1 MHFNFINLL
10 FPRSTPHDSE
20 PRRALIVQLL
30 YSFKRTFKAH
40 KIESCVIIVFSLLYV
55 VLPIYIFDDLCKTD
69 MTTHEIYLHLP
80 IFLIAI
86 YLCRRARLAYAA
98 AALIPIVGTLALVLY
113 DPNGTQS
120 LVLFVVAFV
129 LLLSDG
135 FLKENESFVRAALQ
149 KLLNLAL
156 AAIVALVF
164 LLVCVLVF
172 NGLEY
177 LFGFP
182 WPPEEK
188 FYTICFFALS
198 SWIFI
203 ANEDEPKAI
212 NAQFLEKI
220 LYFLLTPA
228 LALYTI
234 ILYAYIVR
242 IALFSGLPRGGVAY
256 IVLSYL
262 ACGFI
267 LQALFLASLHRRWE
281 KFYRFFALLAVAPI
295 ALLWLGIAERVGE
308 YGLTPER
315 IYLCGL
321 AMLASV
327 IYAIRLSKILFSYR
341 AVAVLFA
348 STLIVLFFVIDA
360 KKITLNS
367 QLPRFNALVSEL
379 GITPQN
385 FKTQLR
391 KIDQNSFRKLRDLA
405 GTIRR
410 NGGEFKPIPQL
421 LDDQVYSSYSK
432 FYSRN
437 FWLNLNVTR
446 FDISKYKSMIALD
459 GKVYCSD
466 KCRIT
471 ADGFDEQIDMN
482 AHLRRTLQEAGA
494 DPNTEQTQEFVQKLV
509 PHILQVE
516 REGHLVIFERLSVN
530 FSESGYEVRSFDGA
544 IILEK

>member
-10 FPRSTPHDSE
+10 FPRSTPRDSE

-30 YSFKRTFKAH
+30 HSFKRTFKAH
-40 KIESCVIIVFSLLYV
+40 KIESCVIIVFSLLYAV
-55 VLPIYIFDDLCKTD
+55 SPTYILEGYSNE
-69 MTTHEIYLHLP
+69 TTSHEIYLHLP

-86 YLCRRARLAYAA
+86 YLCRRAKLAYVA
-98 AALIPIVGTLALVLY
+98 AALIPIIGTLALVLY

-120 LVLFVVAFV
+120 LVLFVIAFV

-135 FLKENESFVRAALQ
+135 FLKENESFVRAALR
-149 KLLNLAL
+149 KLLSLAL

-198 SWIFI
+198 SWIFM
-203 ANEDEPKAI
+203 ANEDEPKAV

-262 ACGFI
+262 ACGFV

-321 AMLASV
+321 AALASV
-327 IYAIRLSKILFSYR
+327 IYAMRLSKILFSYR

-348 STLIVLFFVIDA
+348 SALIVLFFVIDA
-360 KKITLNS
+360 KQITLYS

-391 KIDQNSFRKLRDLA
+391 KIDQDSLRKLRDLA

-432 FYSRN
+432 FYSKN
-437 FWLNLNVTR
+437 FWLNLNITR

-482 AHLRRTLQEAGA
+482 AHLRRALQEAGA
-494 DPNTEQTQEFVQKLV
+494 DPNTEQTQDFVQKLA
-509 PHILQVE
+509 PRILQVE
-516 REGHLVIFERLSVN
+516 SGGRLIIFERLSVN

-544 IILEK
+544 IVLEK

>member
-10 FPRSTPHDSE
+10 FPRSTPQDSE
-20 PRRALIVQLL
+20 PRRALVVQLL
-30 YSFKRTFKAH
+30 HSFKRTFKAH
-40 KIESCVIIVFSLLYV
+40 KIESCVIIAFSLLYAV
-55 VLPIYIFDDLCKTD
+55 SPSYILEGYSNEATS
-69 MTTHEIYLHLP
+69 HEIYLHLP

-98 AALIPIVGTLALVLY
+98 AALIPIAGTLALILY

-129 LLLSDG
+129 MLLSDG
-135 FLKENESFVRAALQ
+135 FLKENKSFTRAALQ

-198 SWIFI
+198 SWIFM

-256 IVLSYL
+256 IVLGYL

-321 AMLASV
+321 AALASV

-341 AVAVLFA
+341 AVAVLL
-348 STLIVLFFVIDA
+348 STTLIVLFFVIDT
-360 KKITLNS
+360 KQITLYS

-379 GITPQN
+379 DITPQN

-391 KIDQNSFRKLRDLA
+391 KIDQNSLSKLRDLA

-432 FYSRN
+432 FYSKN

-459 GKVYCSD
+459 GKVYCSA

-482 AHLRRTLQEAGA
+482 AHLRRVLQEAGA
-494 DPNTEQTQEFVQKLV
+494 DPDTEQTQDFVQKLA
-509 PHILQVE
+509 PRILQVE
-516 REGHLVIFERLSVN
+516 SGGRLIIFERLSVN
-530 FSESGYEVRSFDGA
+530 FSESGYEARSFEGA
-544 IILEK
+544 IVLEK

>member
-10 FPRSTPHDSE
+10 FPCSTPQDSE

-30 YSFKRTFKAH
+30 HSFKRTFKAY
-40 KIESCVIIVFSLLYV
+40 KIESCVIIAFSLLYAV
-55 VLPIYIFDDLCKTD
+55 SPSYILEGYSNE
-69 MTTHEIYLHLP
+69 TTSHEIYLHLP

-98 AALIPIVGTLALVLY
+98 AALIPVAGTLALVLY

-135 FLKENESFVRAALQ
+135 FLKENESFVRAALR

-198 SWIFI
+198 SWIFM

-262 ACGFI
+262 ACGFV

-295 ALLWLGIAERVGE
+295 ALLWLGIAERVDE

-315 IYLCGL
+315 IYLCVL
-321 AMLASV
+321 AALASV
-327 IYAIRLSKILFSYR
+327 IYAMRLSKILFSYR
-341 AVAVLFA
+341 AVAVLL
-348 STLIVLFFVIDA
+348 STTLIVLFFIIDA
-360 KKITLNS
+360 KKITLYS

-379 GITPQN
+379 GITLQN

-391 KIDQNSFRKLRDLA
+391 KIDQDSLSKLRDLA

-459 GKVYCSD
+459 GKVYCSA

-482 AHLRRTLQEAGA
+482 AHLRRALQEAGA
-494 DPNTEQTQEFVQKLV
+494 DPDTEQTQDFVQKLA
-509 PHILQVE
+509 PRILQVE
-516 REGHLVIFERLSVN
+516 SGGRLIIFERLSVN

>member
-10 FPRSTPHDSE
+10 FPRSVPQGPE
-20 PRRALIVQLL
+20 PRRALVAQLL
-30 YSFKRTFKAH
+30 HSFERTFKAH
-40 KIESCVIIVFSLLYV
+40 KIESCVIIAFSLLYAV
-55 VLPIYIFDDLCKTD
+55 SPSYILEGYSNE
-69 MTTHEIYLHLP
+69 TTSHEIYLHLP

-98 AALIPIVGTLALVLY
+98 AALIPIAGTFALVLY
-113 DPNGTQS
+113 GLDGIRS

-129 LLLSDG
+129 MLLSDG
-135 FLKENESFVRAALQ
+135 FLKENESFVRAALR
-149 KLLNLAL
+149 KLLNLIL
-156 AAIVALVF
+156 AAIIALVF

-182 WPPEEK
+182 WPPEKK
-188 FYTICFFALS
+188 FNTICFFALS
-198 SWIFI
+198 SWIFM

-212 NAQFLEKI
+212 NVEFLEKI

-281 KFYRFFALLAVAPI
+281 KFYRFFAFLAVPPI

-321 AMLASV
+321 AALASA
-327 IYAIRLSKILFSYR
+327 IYAMRLSKILFSYR

-348 STLIVLFFVIDA
+348 ATLIALFFVIDV
-360 KKITLNS
+360 KQITLNS
-367 QLPRFNALVSEL
+367 QLPRFNALISDL
-379 GITPQN
+379 GLTPQN
-385 FKTQLR
+385 FKTRLH
-391 KIDQNSFRKLRDLA
+391 KLDQNNFVKLRDLA
-405 GTIRR
+405 SVIRR
-410 NGGEFKPIPQL
+410 NGGEFKLIPQL
-421 LDDQVYSSYSK
+421 LDDQIYSK
-432 FYSRN
+432 SYASKN
-437 FWLNLNVTR
+437 FSLSLSTTR
-446 FDISKYKSMIALD
+446 IGITKYKSMALLNTNS
-459 GKVYCSD
+459 YCNGGI
-466 KCRIT
+466 CRIA

-482 AHLRRTLQEAGA
+482 AHFRHMLQEAGA
-494 DPNTEQTQEFVQKLV
+494 DPNTEQTQNFVQKLA
-509 PHILQVE
+509 PRILQVE
-516 REGHLVIFERLSVN
+516 RGGRLVIFERLSVN
-530 FSESGYEVRSFDGA
+530 FSESGYEIRSFDGA

>member
-10 FPRSTPHDSE
+10 FPRSTPRGSG

-30 YSFKRTFKAH
+30 HSFKRTFKAH
-40 KIESCVIIVFSLLYV
+40 KIESCVIIAFSLLYAIS
-55 VLPIYIFDDLCKTD
+55 PSYILKGYSNEIA
-69 MTTHEIYLHLP
+69 THKIYLHLP

-120 LVLFVVAFV
+120 LVLFVAAFV

-149 KLLNLAL
+149 KLLSLAL
-156 AAIVALVF
+156 AAIVTLVF

-198 SWIFI
+198 SWIFM

-267 LQALFLASLHRRWE
+267 LQALFLASPHRRWE

-321 AMLASV
+321 AALASV
-327 IYAIRLSKILFSYR
+327 IYAMRLSKILFSYR
-341 AVAVLFA
+341 AIAVLL
-348 STLIVLFFVIDA
+348 STTLIVLFFVIDT
-360 KKITLNS
+360 KQITLNS

-391 KIDQNSFRKLRDLA
+391 KIDQDSLRKLRDLA
-405 GTIRR
+405 SVIRR

-421 LDDQVYSSYSK
+421 LDDQIYSK
-432 FYSRN
+432 SYASKN
-437 FWLNLNVTR
+437 FSLSLSTTR
-446 FDISKYKSMIALD
+446 IGIAKYKSIALLNTNS
-459 GKVYCSD
+459 YCNGGI
-466 KCRIT
+466 CRIK
-471 ADGFDEQIDMN
+471 ANEFDEHIDMN
-482 AHLRRTLQEAGA
+482 VHFRRVLQEAGA
-494 DPNTEQTQEFVQKLV
+494 DPNTEQTQNFVQKLA
-509 PHILQVE
+509 PRILQVGSGG
-516 REGHLVIFERLSVN
+516 RLIIFERLSVN
-530 FSESGYEVRSFDGA
+530 FSESGYEVKSFDGA
-544 IILEK
+544 IVLEK

>member
-10 FPRSTPHDSE
+10 FPRSTPQDSE
-20 PRRALIVQLL
+20 PRQALVVQLL
-30 YSFKRTFKAH
+30 HSFKRTFKAH
-40 KIESCVIIVFSLLYV
+40 KIESCVIVAFSLLYAV
-55 VLPIYIFDDLCKTD
+55 SPRYILEGYSNE
-69 MTTHEIYLHLP
+69 TTSHEIYLHLP
-80 IFLIAI
+80 LFLIAI

-98 AALIPIVGTLALVLY
+98 AALIPIAGTLALVLY

-135 FLKENESFVRAALQ
+135 FLKDNESFVRAALR

-164 LLVCVLVF
+164 LLVCMLVF

-198 SWIFI
+198 SWIFM

-321 AMLASV
+321 AALASV
-327 IYAIRLSKILFSYR
+327 IYAMRLSKILFSYR

-348 STLIVLFFVIDA
+348 SALIVLFFVIDA
-360 KKITLNS
+360 KQITLYS

-391 KIDQNSFRKLRDLA
+391 KIDQDSSRKLRDLA

-432 FYSRN
+432 FYSKN
-437 FWLNLNVTR
+437 FWLNLNITR

-482 AHLRRTLQEAGA
+482 AHLRRALQEAGA
-494 DPNTEQTQEFVQKLV
+494 DPNTEQTQDFVQKLA
-509 PHILQVE
+509 PRILQVE
-516 REGHLVIFERLSVN
+516 SGGRLIIFERLSVN

-544 IILEK
+544 IVLEK

>member
-10 FPRSTPHDSE
+10 FPRSTPQDSE

-30 YSFKRTFKAH
+30 HSFKRTFKAH
-40 KIESCVIIVFSLLYV
+40 KIESCVIIVFSLLYAV
-55 VLPIYIFDDLCKTD
+55 SPNYILEGYSNE
-69 MTTHEIYLHLP
+69 TTSHEIYLHLP
-80 IFLIAI
+80 LFLIAI
-86 YLCRRARLAYAA
+86 YLCRRARLAYTA
-98 AALIPIVGTLALVLY
+98 AALIPIIGTLALVLY

-135 FLKENESFVRAALQ
+135 FLKENESFVRAALR
-149 KLLNLAL
+149 KLLSLAL

-198 SWIFI
+198 SWIFM

-321 AMLASV
+321 AALASV
-327 IYAIRLSKILFSYR
+327 IYAMRLSKILFSYR

-348 STLIVLFFVIDA
+348 SALIVLFFVIDA
-360 KKITLNS
+360 KQITL
-367 QLPRFNALVSEL
+367 
-379 GITPQN
+379 
-385 FKTQLR
+385 
-391 KIDQNSFRKLRDLA
+391 
-405 GTIRR
+405 
-410 NGGEFKPIPQL
+410 
-421 LDDQVYSSYSK
+421 YS
-432 FYSRN
+432 
-437 FWLNLNVTR
+437 
-446 FDISKYKSMIALD
+446 
-459 GKVYCSD
+459 
-466 KCRIT
+466 
-471 ADGFDEQIDMN
+471 
-482 AHLRRTLQEAGA
+482 
-494 DPNTEQTQEFVQKLV
+494 
-509 PHILQVE
+509 
-516 REGHLVIFERLSVN
+516 
-530 FSESGYEVRSFDGA
+530 
-544 IILEK
+544 

>member
-10 FPRSTPHDSE
+10 FPRSTPRGSE
-20 PRRALIVQLL
+20 PRRALVVQLL
-30 YSFKRTFKAH
+30 HSFKRTFKAH
-40 KIESCVIIVFSLLYV
+40 KIESCVIIVFSLLYAV
-55 VLPIYIFDDLCKTD
+55 SPSYILKGYSNEIA
-69 MTTHEIYLHLP
+69 THKIYLHLP
-80 IFLIAI
+80 LFLIAI
-86 YLCRRARLAYAA
+86 YLCRRAKLAYAA
-98 AALIPIVGTLALVLY
+98 AALIPIVGTFTLVLY
-113 DPNGTQS
+113 GQNGIQS

-135 FLKENESFVRAALQ
+135 FLKENESFVRAALR

-156 AAIVALVF
+156 AAIIALVF
-164 LLVCVLVF
+164 LLVCMLVF

-182 WPPEEK
+182 WPPEKK
-188 FYTICFFALS
+188 FNTICFFALS
-198 SWIFI
+198 SWIFM
-203 ANEDEPKAI
+203 ANEDEPKAV
-212 NAQFLEKI
+212 NAEFLEKI

-321 AMLASV
+321 AVIASA
-327 IYAIRLSKILFSYR
+327 IYAMRLSKILFSYR
-341 AVAVLFA
+341 AVAVLL
-348 STLIVLFFVIDA
+348 STTLIALFFVIDT
-360 KKITLNS
+360 KQITLNS
-367 QLPRFNALVSEL
+367 QLPRFNALVNEL

-391 KIDQNSFRKLRDLA
+391 KIDQDSLNKLRDLA
-405 GTIRR
+405 GVIRI
-410 NGGEFKPIPQL
+410 NGGEFQPIPQL
-421 LDDQVYSSYSK
+421 LDNQIYSK
-432 FYSRN
+432 SYASKN
-437 FWLNLNVTR
+437 FSLSLNTTR
-446 FDISKYKSMIALD
+446 IGITKYKNMALLNTNS
-459 GKVYCSD
+459 YCNGGI
-466 KCRIT
+466 CRIK
-471 ADGFDEQIDMN
+471 ANEFDEYIDMN
-482 AHLRRTLQEAGA
+482 AHFRHVLQEAGT
-494 DPNTEQTQEFVQKLV
+494 DPDTEQTQNFVQKLA
-509 PHILQVE
+509 PRILQVE
-516 REGHLVIFERLSVN
+516 RGGRLVIFERLSVN

>member
-1 MHFNFINLL
+1 M
-10 FPRSTPHDSE
+10 
-20 PRRALIVQLL
+20 QLL
-30 YSFKRTFKAH
+30 HSFKRTFKAH
-40 KIESCVIIVFSLLYV
+40 KIESCVIIAFSLLYAV
-55 VLPIYIFDDLCKTD
+55 SPSYILKGYSNEIA
-69 MTTHEIYLHLP
+69 THKIYLHLP
-80 IFLIAI
+80 LFLIAI
-86 YLCRRARLAYAA
+86 YLCRRAKLAYAA
-98 AALIPIVGTLALVLY
+98 AALIPIVGTFTLVLY
-113 DPNGTQS
+113 GQNGIQS

-149 KLLNLAL
+149 KLLSLAL

-177 LFGFP
+177 LFEFP

-198 SWIFI
+198 SWIFM
-203 ANEDEPKAI
+203 ANEDEPKAV

-242 IALFSGLPRGGVAY
+242 IALFSGLPRGEVAY

-321 AMLASV
+321 AALASV
-327 IYAIRLSKILFSYR
+327 IYAMRLSKILFSYR
-341 AVAVLFA
+341 AVAVLL
-348 STLIVLFFVIDA
+348 STTLIVLFFIIDA
-360 KKITLNS
+360 KQITLNS

-391 KIDQNSFRKLRDLA
+391 KIDQDSLSKLRDLA
-405 GTIRR
+405 SVIRI

-421 LDDQVYSSYSK
+421 LDDQIYSK
-432 FYSRN
+432 SYASKN
-437 FWLNLNVTR
+437 FSLSLSTTR
-446 FDISKYKSMIALD
+446 IGIAKYKSMALLNTNS
-459 GKVYCSD
+459 YCNGGI
-466 KCRIT
+466 CRIK
-471 ADGFDEQIDMN
+471 ANEFDEHIDMN
-482 AHLRRTLQEAGA
+482 AHLRRALQEAGA
-494 DPNTEQTQEFVQKLV
+494 DPNTEQTQNFVQKLA
-509 PHILQVE
+509 PRILQVE
-516 REGHLVIFERLSVN
+516 RENRLVIFERLSVN

>member
-1 MHFNFINLL
+1 MHFNLINLL
-10 FPRSTPHDSE
+10 FPRSTPRGSE
-20 PRRALIVQLL
+20 PHRALVVQLL
-30 YSFKRTFKAH
+30 HSFKRTFKAH
-40 KIESCVIIVFSLLYV
+40 KIESCVIIVFSLLYAV
-55 VLPIYIFDDLCKTD
+55 SPSYILEGYSNE
-69 MTTHEIYLHLP
+69 TTSHEIYLHLP
-80 IFLIAI
+80 LFLIAI

-98 AALIPIVGTLALVLY
+98 AALIPIVGTFTLVLY

-120 LVLFVVAFV
+120 LVLFVAAFV

-149 KLLNLAL
+149 KLLSLAL

-198 SWIFI
+198 SWIFM
-203 ANEDEPKAI
+203 ANEDEPKAV
-212 NAQFLEKI
+212 NAQFIEKI

-281 KFYRFFALLAVAPI
+281 KFYRFFALLAIAPI

-308 YGLTPER
+308 YGLTSER

-321 AMLASV
+321 AALASV

-341 AVAVLFA
+341 AVAVLL
-348 STLIVLFFVIDA
+348 STTLIVLFFVIDT
-360 KKITLNS
+360 KQITLYS

-379 GITPQN
+379 DITPQN

-391 KIDQNSFRKLRDLA
+391 KIDQNSLSKLRDLA

-432 FYSRN
+432 FYSKN

-459 GKVYCSD
+459 GKVYCSA

-482 AHLRRTLQEAGA
+482 AHLRRVLQEAGA
-494 DPNTEQTQEFVQKLV
+494 DPDTEQTQDFVQKLA
-509 PHILQVE
+509 PRILQVE
-516 REGHLVIFERLSVN
+516 SGGRLIIFERLSVN
-530 FSESGYEVRSFDGA
+530 FSESGYEARSFEGA
-544 IILEK
+544 IVLEK

>member
-10 FPRSTPHDSE
+10 FPRSTSRGSE
-20 PRRALIVQLL
+20 PRRALVVQLL
-30 YSFKRTFKAH
+30 HSFKRTFKAH
-40 KIESCVIIVFSLLYV
+40 KIESCVIIAFSLLYA
-55 VLPIYIFDDLCKTD
+55 VLPSYILKGYSNEIA
-69 MTTHEIYLHLP
+69 THKIYLHLP

-86 YLCRRARLAYAA
+86 YLCRRAKLAYAA
-98 AALIPIVGTLALVLY
+98 AALIPIVGTFTLVLY
-113 DPNGTQS
+113 GQNGIQS
-120 LVLFVVAFV
+120 LVLFVVAFA

-135 FLKENESFVRAALQ
+135 FLKENESFVRAALR
-149 KLLNLAL
+149 KLLSLAL

-198 SWIFI
+198 SWIFM
-203 ANEDEPKAI
+203 ANEDEPKAV

-281 KFYRFFALLAVAPI
+281 KFYRFFALLAIAPI

-321 AMLASV
+321 AALASV
-327 IYAIRLSKILFSYR
+327 IYAMRLSKILFSYR

-348 STLIVLFFVIDA
+348 ATLIVLFFVIDA
-360 KKITLNS
+360 KQLTLYS
-367 QLPRFNALVSEL
+367 QLPRFNALVGEL
-379 GITPQN
+379 DITPQN

-391 KIDQNSFRKLRDLA
+391 KIDQVSLSKLRDLA

-482 AHLRRTLQEAGA
+482 AHLRRALQEAGA
-494 DPNTEQTQEFVQKLV
+494 DPDTEQTQDFMQKLA
-509 PHILQVE
+509 PRILQVGSGG
-516 REGHLVIFERLSVN
+516 RLIIFERLSVN

-544 IILEK
+544 IVLEK

>member
-1 MHFNFINLL
+1 M
-10 FPRSTPHDSE
+10 
-20 PRRALIVQLL
+20 QLL
-30 YSFKRTFKAH
+30 HSFKRTFKAH
-40 KIESCVIIVFSLLYV
+40 KIESCVIIVFSLLYA
-55 VLPIYIFDDLCKTD
+55 VLPSYILKGYSNEIA
-69 MTTHEIYLHLP
+69 THKIYLHLP

-86 YLCRRARLAYAA
+86 YLCRRAKLAYAA
-98 AALIPIVGTLALVLY
+98 AALIPIVGTFTLVLY
-113 DPNGTQS
+113 GQNGIQS

-135 FLKENESFVRAALQ
+135 FLKENESFVRAALR

-198 SWIFI
+198 SWIFM

-281 KFYRFFALLAVAPI
+281 KFYRFFALLAIAPI

-321 AMLASV
+321 AMLASA

-348 STLIVLFFVIDA
+348 ATLIVLFFVIDT
-360 KKITLNS
+360 KQITLNS

-391 KIDQNSFRKLRDLA
+391 KIDQVGLSKLRDLA

-432 FYSRN
+432 FYSKN

-459 GKVYCSD
+459 GKVYCSA
-466 KCRIT
+466 KCRVT

-482 AHLRRTLQEAGA
+482 AHFRRVLQEAGA
-494 DPNTEQTQEFVQKLV
+494 DPNTEQTQDFVQKLA
-509 PHILQVE
+509 PRILQVGSGG
-516 REGHLVIFERLSVN
+516 RLIIFERLSVN
-530 FSESGYEVRSFDGA
+530 FSERGYEVRSFDGA
-544 IILEK
+544 IVLEK

>member
-10 FPRSTPHDSE
+10 FPRSVPQGPE
-20 PRRALIVQLL
+20 PRRSLVAQMIDA
-30 YSFKRTFKAH
+30 FKRTFKAH
-40 KIESCVIIVFSLLYV
+40 KIESCVIIVFSLLYAV
-55 VLPIYIFDDLCKTD
+55 SPSYILKGYSNE
-69 MTTHEIYLHLP
+69 TTSHEIYLHLP

-86 YLCRRARLAYAA
+86 YLCRRAKLTYAA
-98 AALIPIVGTLALVLY
+98 SALIPIAGTLALILY
-113 DPNGTQS
+113 DPDDTQS
-120 LVLFVVAFV
+120 LVLFVAAFV

-135 FLKENESFVRAALQ
+135 FLKENESFVRAALR

-156 AAIVALVF
+156 AAIIALVF
-164 LLVCVLVF
+164 LLVCTLVF

-182 WPPEEK
+182 WPPEKK

-198 SWIFI
+198 SWIFM
-203 ANEDEPKAI
+203 ANEDEPKAV
-212 NAQFLEKI
+212 NAEFSEKI

-234 ILYAYIVR
+234 ILYAYIVH

-262 ACGFI
+262 SCGFI
-267 LQALFLASLHRRWE
+267 LQALFLASLHRRWTE
-281 KFYRFFALLAVAPI
+281 FYRFFALLAVAPI

-321 AMLASV
+321 AALASA

-341 AVAVLFA
+341 AVAILFA
-348 STLIVLFFVIDA
+348 STLIVLFFVIDV
-360 KKITLNS
+360 KQITLNS

-391 KIDQNSFRKLRDLA
+391 KIDQYSLSKLRDLA
-405 GTIRR
+405 GTIRI
-410 NGGEFKPIPQL
+410 NGGEFQPIPQL
-421 LDDQVYSSYSK
+421 LDDQIYSK
-432 FYSRN
+432 SYASKN
-437 FWLNLNVTR
+437 FSLNLNTTR
-446 FDISKYKSMIALD
+446 IGIAKYKSMALLNTNS
-459 GKVYCSD
+459 YCNGGI
-466 KCRIT
+466 CRIK
-471 ADGFDEQIDMN
+471 ANEFDEHIDMN
-482 AHLRRTLQEAGA
+482 AHFRRVLQEAGA
-494 DPNTEQTQEFVQKLV
+494 DPNTEQTRNFVQKLA
-509 PHILQVE
+509 PRILQVE
-516 REGHLVIFERLSVN
+516 SGGRLIIFERLSVN

>member
-10 FPRSTPHDSE
+10 FPRSMPRGSE
-20 PRRALIVQLL
+20 PRRALVVQLL
-30 YSFKRTFKAH
+30 HSFKRTFKAH
-40 KIESCVIIVFSLLYV
+40 KIESCVIIAFSLLYAV
-55 VLPIYIFDDLCKTD
+55 SPSYILKGYSNEIA
-69 MTTHEIYLHLP
+69 THKIYLHLP
-80 IFLIAI
+80 LFLIAI
-86 YLCRRARLAYAA
+86 YLCRRAKLAYAA
-98 AALIPIVGTLALVLY
+98 AALIPIVGTFTLVLY
-113 DPNGTQS
+113 GQNGIQS
-120 LVLFVVAFV
+120 LVLFIVAFV

-149 KLLNLAL
+149 KLLSLAL

-198 SWIFI
+198 SWIFM
-203 ANEDEPKAI
+203 ANEDEPKAV

-234 ILYAYIVR
+234 ILY
-242 IALFSGLPRGGVAY
+242 AY

-321 AMLASV
+321 AALASV
-327 IYAIRLSKILFSYR
+327 IYAMRLSKILFSYR

-348 STLIVLFFVIDA
+348 ATLIVLFFVIDV
-360 KKITLNS
+360 KQITLNS
-367 QLPRFNALVSEL
+367 QLPRFNALVNEL

-391 KIDQNSFRKLRDLA
+391 KIDQDSLNKLRDLA
-405 GTIRR
+405 GVIRI
-410 NGGEFKPIPQL
+410 NGGEFQPIPQL
-421 LDDQVYSSYSK
+421 LDNQIYSK
-432 FYSRN
+432 SYASKN
-437 FWLNLNVTR
+437 FSLSLNTTR
-446 FDISKYKSMIALD
+446 IGIAKYKSMALLNTNS
-459 GKVYCSD
+459 YCNGGI
-466 KCRIT
+466 CRIK
-471 ADGFDEQIDMN
+471 ANEFDEYIDMN
-482 AHLRRTLQEAGA
+482 AHLRRVLQEAGA
-494 DPNTEQTQEFVQKLV
+494 DPDTEQTQDFMQKLA
-509 PHILQVE
+509 PRILQVGSGS
-516 REGHLVIFERLSVN
+516 RLIIFERLSVN

-544 IILEK
+544 IVLEK

>member
-10 FPRSTPHDSE
+10 FPRSTPRGSE
-20 PRRALIVQLL
+20 PRRALVVQLL
-30 YSFKRTFKAH
+30 HSFKRTFKAH
-40 KIESCVIIVFSLLYV
+40 KIESCVIIVFSLLYAV
-55 VLPIYIFDDLCKTD
+55 SPSYILKGYSNEIA
-69 MTTHEIYLHLP
+69 THKIYLHLP
-80 IFLIAI
+80 LFLIAI
-86 YLCRRARLAYAA
+86 YLCRRAKLAYTA
-98 AALIPIVGTLALVLY
+98 AALIPIVGTFTLVLY
-113 DPNGTQS
+113 GQNGIQS

-149 KLLNLAL
+149 KLLSLAL

-198 SWIFI
+198 SWIFM
-203 ANEDEPKAI
+203 ANEDEPKAV

-321 AMLASV
+321 AALASV

-348 STLIVLFFVIDA
+348 VTLIVLFFVIDT
-360 KKITLNS
+360 KQITLYS

-379 GITPQN
+379 DITPQN

-391 KIDQNSFRKLRDLA
+391 KIDQVSLSKLRDLA
-405 GTIRR
+405 GAIRR

-482 AHLRRTLQEAGA
+482 AHLRRALQEAGA
-494 DPNTEQTQEFVQKLV
+494 DPNTEQTQDFVQKLA
-509 PHILQVE
+509 PRILQVGSGG
-516 REGHLVIFERLSVN
+516 RLIIFERLSVN
-530 FSESGYEVRSFDGA
+530 FSESGYEVKSFDGA
-544 IILEK
+544 IVLEK

>member
-1 MHFNFINLL
+1 MHFNFIHLL
-10 FPRSTPHDSE
+10 FPHSTPRGSE
-20 PRRALIVQLL
+20 PRRALVVQLL
-30 YSFKRTFKAH
+30 HSFKRTFKAH
-40 KIESCVIIVFSLLYV
+40 KIESCVIIAFSLLYAV
-55 VLPIYIFDDLCKTD
+55 SPSYILKGYSNEIA
-69 MTTHEIYLHLP
+69 THKIYLHLP
-80 IFLIAI
+80 LFLIAI
-86 YLCRRARLAYAA
+86 YLCRRAKLVYAA
-98 AALIPIVGTLALVLY
+98 ASLIPIVGTFTLVLY
-113 DPNGTQS
+113 GQNGIQS

-149 KLLNLAL
+149 KLLSLAL

-198 SWIFI
+198 SWIFM

-220 LYFLLTPA
+220 LYFLLTPT

-295 ALLWLGIAERVGE
+295 ALLWLGITERVGE

-321 AMLASV
+321 AALASV
-327 IYAIRLSKILFSYR
+327 IYTMGLSKILFSYR

-348 STLIVLFFVIDA
+348 STLIVLFFVIDV
-360 KKITLNS
+360 KKITLYS

-379 GITPQN
+379 GITSQN

-391 KIDQNSFRKLRDLA
+391 KIDQVSLSKLRDLA

-421 LDDQVYSSYSK
+421 LDDQIYSK
-432 FYSRN
+432 SYASKN
-437 FWLNLNVTR
+437 FSLSLSTTR
-446 FDISKYKSMIALD
+446 IGIAKYKSMALLNTNS
-459 GKVYCSD
+459 YCNGGI
-466 KCRIT
+466 CRIK
-471 ADGFDEQIDMN
+471 ANEFDEHIDMN
-482 AHLRRTLQEAGA
+482 AHFRRVLQEAGA
-494 DPNTEQTQEFVQKLV
+494 DPNTEQTQDFMQKLA
-509 PHILQVE
+509 PRILQVE
-516 REGHLVIFERLSVN
+516 RENRLVIFERLSVN

-544 IILEK
+544 IVLEK

>member
-10 FPRSTPHDSE
+10 FPHSTPRGSE
-20 PRRALIVQLL
+20 PRRALVVQLL
-30 YSFKRTFKAH
+30 HSFKRTFKAH
-40 KIESCVIIVFSLLYV
+40 KIESCVIIAFSLLYAV
-55 VLPIYIFDDLCKTD
+55 SPSHILKGYSNEIA
-69 MTTHEIYLHLP
+69 THKIYLHLP
-80 IFLIAI
+80 LFLIAI
-86 YLCRRARLAYAA
+86 YLCRRAKLAYVA

-113 DPNGTQS
+113 GQNGIQS

-198 SWIFI
+198 SWIFM

-295 ALLWLGIAERVGE
+295 ALLWLGIAERVSK

-321 AMLASV
+321 AALASV
-327 IYAIRLSKILFSYR
+327 IYAMRLSKILFSYR

-348 STLIVLFFVIDA
+348 SALIVLFFVIDT

-379 GITPQN
+379 DITPQN

-391 KIDQNSFRKLRDLA
+391 KIDQVSLSKLRDLA

-410 NGGEFKPIPQL
+410 NGGEFNPIPQL

-432 FYSRN
+432 FYSKN

-459 GKVYCSD
+459 GKVYCSA
-466 KCRIT
+466 KCRVT

-482 AHLRRTLQEAGA
+482 AHFRRVLQEAGA
-494 DPNTEQTQEFVQKLV
+494 DPNTEQTQDFMQKLA
-509 PHILQVE
+509 PRILQVE
-516 REGHLVIFERLSVN
+516 SGGRLIIFERLSIN
-530 FSESGYEVRSFDGA
+530 FSESGYEVKSFDGA
-544 IILEK
+544 IVLEK

>member
-1 MHFNFINLL
+1 LHFNFINLL
-10 FPRSTPHDSE
+10 FPRSTPRDSE
-20 PRRALIVQLL
+20 PRRALIVQMLH
-30 YSFKRTFKAH
+30 SFKRTFKAH
-40 KIESCVIIVFSLLYV
+40 KIESCVIIAFSLLYAV
-55 VLPIYIFDDLCKTD
+55 SPNYILEGYSNE
-69 MTTHEIYLHLP
+69 TTSHEIYLHLP
-80 IFLIAI
+80 LFLIAI
-86 YLCRRARLAYAA
+86 YLCRRAKLAYAA

-135 FLKENESFVRAALQ
+135 FLKENENFVRAALR

-198 SWIFI
+198 SWIFM
-203 ANEDEPKAI
+203 ANEDEPKAV

-256 IVLSYL
+256 IVLNYL

-321 AMLASV
+321 AALASV
-327 IYAIRLSKILFSYR
+327 IYAMRLSKILFSYR
-341 AVAVLFA
+341 TVAVLFVSA
-348 STLIVLFFVIDA
+348 LIVLFFVIDT
-360 KKITLNS
+360 KQITLYS

-391 KIDQNSFRKLRDLA
+391 KIDQDSLSKLRDLA

-410 NGGEFKPIPQL
+410 SGGEFKPIPQL

-432 FYSRN
+432 FYSKN

-459 GKVYCSD
+459 GKVYCSA

-471 ADGFDEQIDMN
+471 ADGFDEQIDVN
-482 AHLRRTLQEAGA
+482 AHLRRALQEAGA
-494 DPNTEQTQEFVQKLV
+494 DPDTEQTQDFVQKLA
-509 PHILQVE
+509 PRILQVGSGG
-516 REGHLVIFERLSVN
+516 RLIIFERLSVN
-530 FSESGYEVRSFDGA
+530 FSESGYEARSFDGA
-544 IILEK
+544 IVLEK

>member
-10 FPRSTPHDSE
+10 FPRSTPQGSE
-20 PRRALIVQLL
+20 PRRALVAQMID
-30 YSFKRTFKAH
+30 SFKRTFKAH
-40 KIESCVIIVFSLLYV
+40 KIESCVIIVFSLLYAV
-55 VLPIYIFDDLCKTD
+55 SPSYILEGYSNE
-69 MTTHEIYLHLP
+69 TTSHEIYLHLP
-80 IFLIAI
+80 LFLIAI
-86 YLCRRARLAYAA
+86 YLCRRAKLAYAA

-113 DPNGTQS
+113 DPDGTQS

-135 FLKENESFVRAALQ
+135 FLKENESFARAALR

-198 SWIFI
+198 SWSFM

-321 AMLASV
+321 AMLASI

-348 STLIVLFFVIDA
+348 SALIVLFFVIDA
-360 KKITLNS
+360 KQIALNS

-379 GITPQN
+379 DITPQN

-391 KIDQNSFRKLRDLA
+391 KIDQNSLSKLRDLA
-405 GTIRR
+405 GAIRR

-421 LDDQVYSSYSK
+421 LDDQIYSSYSK
-432 FYSRN
+432 FYSKN

-459 GKVYCSD
+459 GKVYCSA

-482 AHLRRTLQEAGA
+482 AHLRRVLQEAGA
-494 DPNTEQTQEFVQKLV
+494 DPNTEQTQDFVQKLA
-509 PHILQVE
+509 PRILQVE
-516 REGHLVIFERLSVN
+516 SGGRLIIFERLSVN
-530 FSESGYEVRSFDGA
+530 FSESGYEARSFEGT

>member
-10 FPRSTPHDSE
+10 FPRSAPQDSE
-20 PRRALIVQLL
+20 PRRALVVQMLH
-30 YSFKRTFKAH
+30 SFKRTFKAH
-40 KIESCVIIVFSLLYV
+40 KIESCVIIAFSLLYAV
-55 VLPIYIFDDLCKTD
+55 SPTYILEGYSNE
-69 MTTHEIYLHLP
+69 TTSHEIYLHLP

-86 YLCRRARLAYAA
+86 YLCRRAKLAYAA

-129 LLLSDG
+129 LLLSDD

-198 SWIFI
+198 SWIFM

-234 ILYAYIVR
+234 ILYAYIVH

-267 LQALFLASLHRRWE
+267 LQALFLASLHSRWE

-295 ALLWLGIAERVGE
+295 ALLWLGITERVGE

-327 IYAIRLSKILFSYR
+327 IYAMRLSKILFSYR

-348 STLIVLFFVIDA
+348 SALIVLFFVIDA
-360 KKITLNS
+360 KQITLNS

-379 GITPQN
+379 DITPQN

-391 KIDQNSFRKLRDLA
+391 KIDQDSLSKLRDLA
-405 GTIRR
+405 GVIRR
-410 NGGEFKPIPQL
+410 NSGEFKPIPQL

-432 FYSRN
+432 FYSKN

-459 GKVYCSD
+459 GKVYCSA
-466 KCRIT
+466 KCRVT

-482 AHLRRTLQEAGA
+482 AHLRRALQEAGA
-494 DPNTEQTQEFVQKLV
+494 DPDTEQTQDFVQKLA
-509 PHILQVE
+509 PRILQVE
-516 REGHLVIFERLSVN
+516 GGGRLVIFERLSVN
-530 FSESGYEVRSFDGA
+530 FSESGYEVKSFDGA
-544 IILEK
+544 IVLEK

>member
-1 MHFNFINLL
+1 MHFNLINLL
-10 FPRSTPHDSE
+10 FPRSTPRGSE
-20 PRRALIVQLL
+20 PHRALVVQLL
-30 YSFKRTFKAH
+30 HSFKRTFKAH
-40 KIESCVIIVFSLLYV
+40 KIESCAIIVFSLLYAV
-55 VLPIYIFDDLCKTD
+55 SPSYILEGYSNE
-69 MTTHEIYLHLP
+69 TTSHEIYLHLP
-80 IFLIAI
+80 LFLIAI
-86 YLCRRARLAYAA
+86 YLCRRAKLAYAA

-135 FLKENESFVRAALQ
+135 FLKENESFARAALR

-198 SWIFI
+198 SWIFM

-321 AMLASV
+321 AMLASA

-348 STLIVLFFVIDA
+348 SALIVLFFIIDV

-385 FKTQLR
+385 FKNQLS
-391 KIDQNSFRKLRDLA
+391 KLNQDSLSKLRNLA
-405 GTIRR
+405 SVIRI

-432 FYSRN
+432 FYSKN

-482 AHLRRTLQEAGA
+482 AHLRRALQEAGA
-494 DPNTEQTQEFVQKLV
+494 DPDTEQTQDFVQKLA
-509 PHILQVE
+509 PRILQVE
-516 REGHLVIFERLSVN
+516 SGGRLIVFERLSVN
-530 FSESGYEVRSFDGA
+530 FSESGYEARSFEGA

>member
-10 FPRSTPHDSE
+10 FPRSTPQDSE
-20 PRRALIVQLL
+20 PRQALVVQLL
-30 YSFKRTFKAH
+30 HSFKRTFKAH
-40 KIESCVIIVFSLLYV
+40 KIESCVIIAFSLLYAV
-55 VLPIYIFDDLCKTD
+55 SPNYILEGYSNE
-69 MTTHEIYLHLP
+69 TTSHEIYLHLP
-80 IFLIAI
+80 LFLIAI

-135 FLKENESFVRAALQ
+135 FLKENESFVRAALR

-198 SWIFI
+198 SWIFM
-203 ANEDEPKAI
+203 ANEDEPKAV

-341 AVAVLFA
+341 AVAVLL
-348 STLIVLFFVIDA
+348 STTLIVLFFVIDA

-385 FKTQLR
+385 FKNQLS
-391 KIDQNSFRKLRDLA
+391 KLNQDSLSKLRDLA
-405 GTIRR
+405 SVIRR
-410 NGGEFKPIPQL
+410 NGGEFQPIPQL
-421 LDDQVYSSYSK
+421 LDDQVYLKSYASK
-432 FYSRN
+432 N
-437 FWLNLNVTR
+437 FSLSLDATQ
-446 FDISKYKSMIALD
+446 IGIAKYKNMAFLNTNS
-459 GKVYCSD
+459 YCNGGI
-466 KCRIT
+466 CRIKVN
-471 ADGFDEQIDMN
+471 GFDEQIDMN
-482 AHLRRTLQEAGA
+482 AHLRRALQEAGA
-494 DPNTEQTQEFVQKLV
+494 DPDTEQTQDFVQKLA
-509 PHILQVE
+509 PRILQVE
-516 REGHLVIFERLSVN
+516 SGVVSSFLS
-530 FSESGYEVRSFDGA
+530 A
-544 IILEK
+544 LA

>member
-10 FPRSTPHDSE
+10 FPRSTPRDSE

-30 YSFKRTFKAH
+30 HSFKRTFKAH
-40 KIESCVIIVFSLLYV
+40 KIESCVIIVFSLLYAV
-55 VLPIYIFDDLCKTD
+55 SPNYILEGYSNE
-69 MTTHEIYLHLP
+69 TTSHEIYLHLP
-80 IFLIAI
+80 LFLIAI
-86 YLCRRARLAYAA
+86 YLCRRVRLAYAA

-188 FYTICFFALS
+188 FCTICFFALS
-198 SWIFI
+198 SWIFM
-203 ANEDEPKAI
+203 ANEDEPKAV

-321 AMLASV
+321 AALASV
-327 IYAIRLSKILFSYR
+327 IYAMRLSKILFSYR
-341 AVAVLFA
+341 AVAVLL
-348 STLIVLFFVIDA
+348 STTLIVLFFVIDA
-360 KKITLNS
+360 KQITLNS

-379 GITPQN
+379 GITSQN
-385 FKTQLR
+385 FKNQLS
-391 KIDQNSFRKLRDLA
+391 KLNQDSLSKLRDLA
-405 GTIRR
+405 SVIRI

-459 GKVYCSD
+459 GKVYCSA

-482 AHLRRTLQEAGA
+482 THFRRALQKAGA
-494 DPNTEQTQEFVQKLV
+494 DPNTEQTQDFVQKLA
-509 PHILQVE
+509 PRILQVE
-516 REGHLVIFERLSVN
+516 SGGRLIIFERLSVN
-530 FSESGYEVRSFDGA
+530 FSESGYEARSFDGA
-544 IILEK
+544 IVLEK

>member
-10 FPRSTPHDSE
+10 FPRSTPQDSE

-30 YSFKRTFKAH
+30 HSFKRTFKAH
-40 KIESCVIIVFSLLYV
+40 KIESCVIIAFSL
-55 VLPIYIFDDLCKTD
+55 IYAVSPNYILEGYSNE
-69 MTTHEIYLHLP
+69 TTSHEIYLHLP
-80 IFLIAI
+80 LFLIAI
-86 YLCRRARLAYAA
+86 YLCRRAKLAYAA
-98 AALIPIVGTLALVLY
+98 AVLIPIVGTLALVLY

-135 FLKENESFVRAALQ
+135 FLKENESFVRAALR

-198 SWIFI
+198 SWIFM
-203 ANEDEPKAI
+203 ANEDEPKAV

-321 AMLASV
+321 AALASV
-327 IYAIRLSKILFSYR
+327 IYAMRLSKILFSYR
-341 AVAVLFA
+341 TVAVLL
-348 STLIVLFFVIDA
+348 STTLIVLFFVINA

-379 GITPQN
+379 DITPQN

-391 KIDQNSFRKLRDLA
+391 KIDQNSLSKLRDLA

-432 FYSRN
+432 FYSKN

-459 GKVYCSD
+459 GKVYCSA
-466 KCRIT
+466 KCRVT

-482 AHLRRTLQEAGA
+482 AHLRRVLQEAGA
-494 DPNTEQTQEFVQKLV
+494 DPDTEQTQDFVQKLA
-509 PHILQVE
+509 PRILQVE
-516 REGHLVIFERLSVN
+516 SEGRLIIFERLSVN

-544 IILEK
+544 IVLEK

>member
-10 FPRSTPHDSE
+10 FPRSTPRGSE
-20 PRRALIVQLL
+20 PRRALVVQLL
-30 YSFKRTFKAH
+30 HSFKRTFKAH
-40 KIESCVIIVFSLLYV
+40 KIESCVIIAFSLLYA
-55 VLPIYIFDDLCKTD
+55 VLPSYILKGYSNEIA
-69 MTTHEIYLHLP
+69 THKIYLHLP
-80 IFLIAI
+80 LFLIAI
-86 YLCRRARLAYAA
+86 YLCRRAKLAYAA
-98 AALIPIVGTLALVLY
+98 AALIPIVGTFTLVLY
-113 DPNGTQS
+113 GQNGIQS

-149 KLLNLAL
+149 KLLSLAL

-164 LLVCVLVF
+164 LFVCVLVF

-198 SWIFI
+198 SWIFM

-321 AMLASV
+321 AALASA

-348 STLIVLFFVIDA
+348 ATLFVLFFVIDT
-360 KKITLNS
+360 KQITLYS

-391 KIDQNSFRKLRDLA
+391 KIDQASLSKLRDLA

-432 FYSRN
+432 FYSKN

-482 AHLRRTLQEAGA
+482 AHLRRALQEAGA
-494 DPNTEQTQEFVQKLV
+494 DPDTEQTQDFMQKLA
-509 PHILQVE
+509 PRILQVGSGG
-516 REGHLVIFERLSVN
+516 RLIIFERLSVN

-544 IILEK
+544 IVLEK

>member
-1 MHFNFINLL
+1 M
-10 FPRSTPHDSE
+10 
-20 PRRALIVQLL
+20 QLL
-30 YSFKRTFKAH
+30 HSFKRTFKAH
-40 KIESCVIIVFSLLYV
+40 KIESCVIIAFSLLYAV
-55 VLPIYIFDDLCKTD
+55 SPSYILKGYSNEIA
-69 MTTHEIYLHLP
+69 THKIYLHLP
-80 IFLIAI
+80 LFLIAI
-86 YLCRRARLAYAA
+86 YLCRRAKLAYAA
-98 AALIPIVGTLALVLY
+98 AALIPIVGTFTLVLY
-113 DPNGTQS
+113 GQNGIQS

-149 KLLNLAL
+149 KLLSLAL

-198 SWIFI
+198 SWIFM
-203 ANEDEPKAI
+203 ANEDEPKAV

-281 KFYRFFALLAVAPI
+281 KFYRFFALLAIAPI

-321 AMLASV
+321 AALASV
-327 IYAIRLSKILFSYR
+327 IYAMRLSKILFSYR
-341 AVAVLFA
+341 AVAVLFTA
-348 STLIVLFFVIDA
+348 TLIVLFFVIDT
-360 KKITLNS
+360 KQITLYS
-367 QLPRFNALVSEL
+367 QFPRFNALVGEL

-391 KIDQNSFRKLRDLA
+391 KIDQNSLSKLRDLA

-432 FYSRN
+432 FYSKN

-482 AHLRRTLQEAGA
+482 AHFRRVLQEAGA
-494 DPNTEQTQEFVQKLV
+494 DPNTEQTQNFVQKLA
-509 PHILQVE
+509 PRILQVE
-516 REGHLVIFERLSVN
+516 HGGRLVIFERLSVN
-530 FSESGYEVRSFDGA
+530 FSESGYEVKSFDGA
-544 IILEK
+544 IVLEK

>member
-10 FPRSTPHDSE
+10 FPRSTPRGSE
-20 PRRALIVQLL
+20 PRRALVVQLL
-30 YSFKRTFKAH
+30 HSFKRTFKAH
-40 KIESCVIIVFSLLYV
+40 KIESCVIIAFSLLYAV
-55 VLPIYIFDDLCKTD
+55 SPSYILKGYSNEIA
-69 MTTHEIYLHLP
+69 THKIYLHLP
-80 IFLIAI
+80 LFLIAI
-86 YLCRRARLAYAA
+86 YLCRRAKLAYAA
-98 AALIPIVGTLALVLY
+98 AALIPIVGTFTLVLY
-113 DPNGTQS
+113 GQNGIQS

-149 KLLNLAL
+149 KLLSLAL

-177 LFGFP
+177 LFEFP

-198 SWIFI
+198 SWIFM
-203 ANEDEPKAI
+203 ANEDEPKAV

-242 IALFSGLPRGGVAY
+242 IALFSGLPRGEVAY

-321 AMLASV
+321 AALASV
-327 IYAIRLSKILFSYR
+327 IYAMRLSKILFSYR
-341 AVAVLFA
+341 AVAVLL
-348 STLIVLFFVIDA
+348 STTLIVLFFIIDA
-360 KKITLNS
+360 KQITLNS

-391 KIDQNSFRKLRDLA
+391 KIDQDSLSKLRDLA
-405 GTIRR
+405 SVIRI

-421 LDDQVYSSYSK
+421 LDDQIYSK
-432 FYSRN
+432 SYASKN
-437 FWLNLNVTR
+437 FSLSLSTTR
-446 FDISKYKSMIALD
+446 IGIAKYKSMALLNTNS
-459 GKVYCSD
+459 YCNGGI
-466 KCRIT
+466 CRIK
-471 ADGFDEQIDMN
+471 ANEFDEHIDMN
-482 AHLRRTLQEAGA
+482 AHLRRALQEAGA
-494 DPNTEQTQEFVQKLV
+494 DPNTEQTQNFVQKLA
-509 PHILQVE
+509 PRILQVE
-516 REGHLVIFERLSVN
+516 RENRLVIFERLSVN

>member
-10 FPRSTPHDSE
+10 FPRSTPRGSE
-20 PRRALIVQLL
+20 PRRALVVQLL
-30 YSFKRTFKAH
+30 HSFKRTFKAH
-40 KIESCVIIVFSLLYV
+40 KIESCVIIVFSLLYAV
-55 VLPIYIFDDLCKTD
+55 SPSYILKGYSNEIA
-69 MTTHEIYLHLP
+69 THKIYLHLP
-80 IFLIAI
+80 LFLIAI
-86 YLCRRARLAYAA
+86 YLCRRAKLAYAA
-98 AALIPIVGTLALVLY
+98 AALIPIVGTFTLVLY
-113 DPNGTQS
+113 GQNGIQS

-135 FLKENESFVRAALQ
+135 FLKENESFVRAALR
-149 KLLNLAL
+149 KLLNLVL
-156 AAIVALVF
+156 AAIIALVF
-164 LLVCVLVF
+164 MLVCMLVF

-182 WPPEEK
+182 WSPEKK

-198 SWIFI
+198 SWIFM
-203 ANEDEPKAI
+203 ANEDEPKAV
-212 NAQFLEKI
+212 NAEFLEKI

-321 AMLASV
+321 AVIASV
-327 IYAIRLSKILFSYR
+327 IYTMRLSKILFSYR
-341 AVAVLFA
+341 AVAVLL
-348 STLIVLFFVIDA
+348 STTLIALFFVIDT
-360 KKITLNS
+360 KQITLNS
-367 QLPRFNALVSEL
+367 QLPRFNALVNEL

-391 KIDQNSFRKLRDLA
+391 KIDQDSLNKLRDLA
-405 GTIRR
+405 GVIRI
-410 NGGEFKPIPQL
+410 NGGEFQPIPQL
-421 LDDQVYSSYSK
+421 LDNQIYSK
-432 FYSRN
+432 SYASKN
-437 FWLNLNVTR
+437 FSLSLGTTR
-446 FDISKYKSMIALD
+446 IGITKYKSMALLNTNS
-459 GKVYCSD
+459 YCNGGI
-466 KCRIT
+466 CRIK
-471 ADGFDEQIDMN
+471 ANEFDEQIDMN
-482 AHLRRTLQEAGA
+482 AHFRHVLQEAGA
-494 DPNTEQTQEFVQKLV
+494 DPNTEQTQNFVQKLA
-509 PHILQVE
+509 PRILQVE
-516 REGHLVIFERLSVN
+516 HGGCLVIFERLSVN
-530 FSESGYEVRSFDGA
+530 FSESGYEVKSFDGA
-544 IILEK
+544 IVLEK

>member
-10 FPRSTPHDSE
+10 FPRSAPQSPE
-20 PRRALIVQLL
+20 PRRALVVQMIDA
-30 YSFKRTFKAH
+30 FKRTFKAH
-40 KIESCVIIVFSLLYV
+40 KIESCVIIAFSLLYAV
-55 VLPIYIFDDLCKTD
+55 SPSYILKGYSNE
-69 MTTHEIYLHLP
+69 TTSHEIYLHLP

-86 YLCRRARLAYAA
+86 YLCRRAKLVYVAS
-98 AALIPIVGTLALVLY
+98 ALIPIAGTLALVLY
-113 DPNGTQS
+113 DPDDTQS
-120 LVLFVVAFV
+120 LVLFVAAFV

-135 FLKENESFVRAALQ
+135 FLKENESFVRAALR
-149 KLLNLAL
+149 KLLNLVL
-156 AAIVALVF
+156 AAIIALVF
-164 LLVCVLVF
+164 MLVCMLVF

-182 WPPEEK
+182 WSPEKK

-198 SWIFI
+198 SWIFM

-212 NAQFLEKI
+212 NAEFLEKI

-262 ACGFI
+262 VCGFI
-267 LQALFLASLHRRWE
+267 LQALFLASLHRRWTE
-281 KFYRFFALLAVAPI
+281 FYRFFALLAVPPI

-321 AMLASV
+321 AALASA
-327 IYAIRLSKILFSYR
+327 IYAMRLSKILFSYR
-341 AVAVLFA
+341 AVAVLL
-348 STLIVLFFVIDA
+348 STTLIALFFVIDA
-360 KKITLNS
+360 KQITLNS
-367 QLPRFNALVSEL
+367 QLPRFNALVNEL

-391 KIDQNSFRKLRDLA
+391 KIDQDSLSKLRDLA
-405 GTIRR
+405 GTIRI
-410 NGGEFKPIPQL
+410 NGGEFQPIPQL
-421 LDDQVYSSYSK
+421 LDNQIYSK
-432 FYSRN
+432 SYASKN
-437 FWLNLNVTR
+437 FSLSLSTTR
-446 FDISKYKSMIALD
+446 IGITKYKSMALLNTNS
-459 GKVYCSD
+459 YCNGGI
-466 KCRIT
+466 CRIT

-482 AHLRRTLQEAGA
+482 AHLRRALQEAGA
-494 DPNTEQTQEFVQKLV
+494 DPNTEQTQDFVQKIA
-509 PHILQVE
+509 PRILQVGSGG
-516 REGHLVIFERLSVN
+516 RLIIFERLSVN
-530 FSESGYEVRSFDGA
+530 FSESGYEVKSFDGA
-544 IILEK
+544 IVLEK

>member
-10 FPRSTPHDSE
+10 FPRSTPRDSE
-20 PRRALIVQLL
+20 PRRALIVQMLH
-30 YSFKRTFKAH
+30 SFKRTFKAH
-40 KIESCVIIVFSLLYV
+40 KIESCVIIAFSLLYAV
-55 VLPIYIFDDLCKTD
+55 SPNYILEGYSNE
-69 MTTHEIYLHLP
+69 TTSHEIYLHLP
-80 IFLIAI
+80 LFLIAI
-86 YLCRRARLAYAA
+86 YLCRRAKLAYAA

-135 FLKENESFVRAALQ
+135 FLKENENFVRAALR

-198 SWIFI
+198 SWIFM
-203 ANEDEPKAI
+203 ANEDEPKAV

-256 IVLSYL
+256 IVLNYL

-321 AMLASV
+321 AALASV
-327 IYAIRLSKILFSYR
+327 IYAMRLSKILFSYR
-341 AVAVLFA
+341 TVAVLFVSA
-348 STLIVLFFVIDA
+348 LIVLFFVIDT
-360 KKITLNS
+360 KQITLYS

-391 KIDQNSFRKLRDLA
+391 KIDQDSLSKLRDLA

-410 NGGEFKPIPQL
+410 SGGEFKPIPQL

-432 FYSRN
+432 FYSKN

-459 GKVYCSD
+459 GKVYCSA

-471 ADGFDEQIDMN
+471 ADGFDEQIDVN
-482 AHLRRTLQEAGA
+482 AHLRRALQEAGA
-494 DPNTEQTQEFVQKLV
+494 DPDTEQTQDFVQKLA
-509 PHILQVE
+509 PRILQVGSGG
-516 REGHLVIFERLSVN
+516 RLIIFERLSVN
-530 FSESGYEVRSFDGA
+530 FSESGYEARSFDGA
-544 IILEK
+544 IVLEK

>member
-10 FPRSTPHDSE
+10 FPRSTPQGSE
-20 PRRALIVQLL
+20 PRRALVVQLL
-30 YSFKRTFKAH
+30 HSFKRTFKAH
-40 KIESCVIIVFSLLYV
+40 KIESCVIIVFSLLYA
-55 VLPIYIFDDLCKTD
+55 VLPSYILKGYSNEIA
-69 MTTHEIYLHLP
+69 THKIYLHLP

-86 YLCRRARLAYAA
+86 YLCRRAKLAYTA
-98 AALIPIVGTLALVLY
+98 AALIPIVGTFTLVLY
-113 DPNGTQS
+113 GQNGIQS

-135 FLKENESFVRAALQ
+135 FLKENESFVRAALR

-198 SWIFI
+198 SWIFM

-321 AMLASV
+321 AALASV
-327 IYAIRLSKILFSYR
+327 IYAMRLSKILFSYR

-348 STLIVLFFVIDA
+348 ATLIVLFFVIDT
-360 KKITLNS
+360 KQITLNS

-391 KIDQNSFRKLRDLA
+391 KIDQVGLSKLRDLA

-432 FYSRN
+432 FYSKN

-482 AHLRRTLQEAGA
+482 AHLRRVLQEAGA
-494 DPNTEQTQEFVQKLV
+494 DPDAEQTQEFVQKLA
-509 PHILQVE
+509 PRILQVE
-516 REGHLVIFERLSVN
+516 SGGRLIIFERFSVN
-530 FSESGYEVRSFDGA
+530 FSESGYEVKSFDGA
-544 IILEK
+544 IVLEK

>member
-10 FPRSTPHDSE
+10 FPRSTPRGSE
-20 PRRALIVQLL
+20 PRRALVVQLL
-30 YSFKRTFKAH
+30 HSFKRTFKAH
-40 KIESCVIIVFSLLYV
+40 KIESCVIIVFSLLYAV
-55 VLPIYIFDDLCKTD
+55 SPSYILKGYSNEIA
-69 MTTHEIYLHLP
+69 THKIYLHLP
-80 IFLIAI
+80 LFLIAI
-86 YLCRRARLAYAA
+86 YLCRRAKLAYAA
-98 AALIPIVGTLALVLY
+98 AALIPIVGTFTLVLY
-113 DPNGTQS
+113 GQNGIQS

-135 FLKENESFVRAALQ
+135 FLKENESFVRAALR
-149 KLLNLAL
+149 KLLNLVL
-156 AAIVALVF
+156 AAIIALVF
-164 LLVCVLVF
+164 MLVCMLVF

-182 WPPEEK
+182 WSPEKK

-198 SWIFI
+198 SWIFM
-203 ANEDEPKAI
+203 ANEDEPKAV
-212 NAQFLEKI
+212 NAEFLEKI

-321 AMLASV
+321 AVIASV
-327 IYAIRLSKILFSYR
+327 IYTMRLSKILFSYR
-341 AVAVLFA
+341 AVAVLL
-348 STLIVLFFVIDA
+348 STTLIALFFVIDT
-360 KKITLNS
+360 KQITLNS
-367 QLPRFNALVSEL
+367 QLPRFNALVNEL

-391 KIDQNSFRKLRDLA
+391 KIDQDSLNKLRDLA
-405 GTIRR
+405 GVIRI
-410 NGGEFKPIPQL
+410 NGGEFQPIPQL
-421 LDDQVYSSYSK
+421 LDNQIYSK
-432 FYSRN
+432 SYASKN
-437 FWLNLNVTR
+437 FSLSLGTTR
-446 FDISKYKSMIALD
+446 IGITKYKSMALLNTNS
-459 GKVYCSD
+459 YCNGGI
-466 KCRIT
+466 CRIK
-471 ADGFDEQIDMN
+471 ANEFDEQIDMN
-482 AHLRRTLQEAGA
+482 AHFRHVLQEAGA
-494 DPNTEQTQEFVQKLV
+494 DPNTEQTQNFVQKLA
-509 PHILQVE
+509 PRILQVE
-516 REGHLVIFERLSVN
+516 HGGRLVIFERLSVN
-530 FSESGYEVRSFDGA
+530 FSESGYEVKSFDGA
-544 IILEK
+544 IVLEK

>member
-10 FPRSTPHDSE
+10 FPRSMPRGSE
-20 PRRALIVQLL
+20 PRRALVVQLL
-30 YSFKRTFKAH
+30 HSFKRTFKAH
-40 KIESCVIIVFSLLYV
+40 KIESCVIIAFSLLYAV
-55 VLPIYIFDDLCKTD
+55 SPSYILKGYSNEIA
-69 MTTHEIYLHLP
+69 THKIYLHLP

-86 YLCRRARLAYAA
+86 YLCRRAKLAYAA
-98 AALIPIVGTLALVLY
+98 AALIPIVGTFTLVLY
-113 DPNGTQS
+113 GQNGIQS

-135 FLKENESFVRAALQ
+135 FLKENESFVRAALR

-198 SWIFI
+198 SWIFM

-267 LQALFLASLHRRWE
+267 LQALFLASPHRRWE

-321 AMLASV
+321 AALASV
-327 IYAIRLSKILFSYR
+327 IYAMRLSKILFSYR

-360 KKITLNS
+360 KQLTLYS

-379 GITPQN
+379 DITPQN

-391 KIDQNSFRKLRDLA
+391 KIDQNSLSKLRDLA

-459 GKVYCSD
+459 GKVYCSA

-471 ADGFDEQIDMN
+471 VDGFDEQIDMN
-482 AHLRRTLQEAGA
+482 AHFRRVLQEAGA
-494 DPNTEQTQEFVQKLV
+494 DPNTEQTQDFVQKLA
-509 PHILQVE
+509 PRILQIE
-516 REGHLVIFERLSVN
+516 SGGRLIIFERLSAN